1 MDGTMVVNGV
11 RAAYS
16 MTPTDDGAGI
26 VASVRYGQ
34 TGSWEAVGPP
44 GTFFTTAV
52 EARAAIRSQIEANR
66 TRVLGIV

>member
-1 MDGTMVVNGV
+1 MGGTMVVNGV
-11 RAAYS
+11 RAAYT

-26 VASVRYGQ
+26 LASIRYGQ
-34 TGSWEAVGPP
+34 TWEGVGPP
-44 GTFFTTAV
+44 GTVFPDEV